1 MRMER
6 KRGQRR
12 LIYSV
17 SDKYLNDVISF
28 YFYYIHELYK
38 LNHK

>member
-17 SDKYLNDVISF
+17 SDKYLNEPEASLEF
-28 YFYYIHELYK
+28 
-38 LNHK
+38 

>member
-17 SDKYLNDVISF
+17 SDKYLNDEPEASLEF
-28 YFYYIHELYK
+28 
-38 LNHK
+38 